1 MGPKSLLE
9 NVVNISVFWVF
20 TYNYAPDYG
29 EPVRKLDQALR
40 GFFINVKYL
49 GTYFYYAVK
58 IWIL

>member
-29 EPVRKLDQALR
+29 EPVRKLDQTLR
-40 GFFINVKYL
+40 GFFL
-49 GTYFYYAVK
+49 
-58 IWIL
+58 